1 MVTGLGDQALLAE
14 MARVARDLRAS
25 PVPHDQTGARRLF
38 NTYRQQLRADNRTR
52 EVRDLVLKAATAKF
66 LATRPQTLGN

>member
-1 MVTGLGDQALLAE
+1 
-14 MARVARDLRAS
+14 
-25 PVPHDQTGARRLF
+25 VPHDQTGARRLF